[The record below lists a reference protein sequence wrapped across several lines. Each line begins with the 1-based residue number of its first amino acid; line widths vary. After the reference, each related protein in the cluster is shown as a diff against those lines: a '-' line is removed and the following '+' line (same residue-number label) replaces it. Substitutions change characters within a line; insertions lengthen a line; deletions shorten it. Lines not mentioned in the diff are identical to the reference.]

1 MNFQTKE
8 YPCGI
13 CGANNTGKLYEL
25 KGFNIV
31 KCNQCGFVYVNPR
44 IADEELPK
52 LYSSDYFSN
61 REWGYL
67 DYEATAHLRKK
78 NFERWYKDI
87 KPFLKVEK
95 GNVLDIGCA
104 SGYFL
109 EVLRGD
115 GWKVQGIELDPR
127 MIDVLKTKSI
137 PAYTNAFDTFQSN
150 EKYHLITL
158 FDVLEHLPD
167 IQDTFKRLSAL
178 LHPDGIIALIT
189 PNADST
195 QHKIFGKK
203 WFQLKPMEHIHY
215 FSPSTL
221 KRAVEPHNLKLAEM
235 MKGGQYADI
244 SFLLNRLQQYEYKT
258 LYKVFSFVTK
268 MFGLHKACYYTDT
281 GSLFAIIKKAD

>member
-1 MNFQTKE
+1 
-8 YPCGI
+8 
-13 CGANNTGKLYEL
+13 
-25 KGFNIV
+25 
-31 KCNQCGFVYVNPR
+31 
-44 IADEELPK
+44 
-52 LYSSDYFSN
+52 
-61 REWGYL
+61 
-67 DYEATAHLRKK
+67 
-78 NFERWYKDI
+78 KDI

-178 LHPDGIIALIT
+178 LHPDGI
-189 PNADST
+189 
-195 QHKIFGKK
+195 
-203 WFQLKPMEHIHY
+203 
-215 FSPSTL
+215 
-221 KRAVEPHNLKLAEM
+221 
-235 MKGGQYADI
+235 
-244 SFLLNRLQQYEYKT
+244 
-258 LYKVFSFVTK
+258 
-268 MFGLHKACYYTDT
+268 
-281 GSLFAIIKKAD
+281 